1 MKVLVCGAGI
11 QGSYL
16 TTYLHQTG
24 VDVCL
29 LARGQ
34 TLQKLQEQ
42 GVRYQIYPS
51 EEIQETQVPVVSEIT
66 GEYDVIF
73 VTMQKQQ
80 AINFSEVLTTRRGN
94 ATVV

>member
-16 TTYLHQTG
+16 TSYLYLAG

-34 TLQKLQEQ
+34 KLQNLQEQ
-42 GVRYQIYPS
+42 GVRYQTYPS
-51 EEIQETQVPVVSEIT
+51 EEIKETQVPVVSET
-66 GEYDVIF
+66 TEDYDIIF
-73 VTMQKQQ
+73 VTMQKQ
-80 AINFSEVLTTRRGN
+80 
-94 ATVV
+94 